1 MWKTFP
7 LTVVVILFLSTTLL
21 TVSPGQ
27 RLSAADQD
35 LIQRLNQL
43 EAETQA
49 LRGEVNR
56 MQQDIVRLPSVG
68 SSAASNSVILAS
80 NTTDSTAPAPPVP
93 WAVPL
98 STASQPSPSQTA
110 ASNNSTEP
118 SPITPLPP
126 VSQTAISETDKL
138 QSAAPQEDYYTL
150 DQIKGEMKKL
160 VWKKGDF
167 TVTPYGY
174 LWGATTYETERSN
187 NGDYTYYVYSAQAPE
202 QVGPTFHVDAKSTR
216 IGFDV
221 LGPRIACLNCAQ
233 SGGKVEFDFQ
243 GASAQENK
251 GTVLLRHAYWE
262 VKDEEFR
269 LLAGQTWD
277 IVSPLYPNTIMYTV
291 YWGAGNI
298 GYRRAQFRAER
309 YVACSDDL
317 LLTMQGSLDG
327 NIIAD
332 TTPTGVI
339 GDQSSWPIVEGRTAL
354 TFGPRGKDCYP
365 ITLGFSGHIG
375 EQRFKYTAAPAE
387 EMYARTWSCN
397 VDLKAPVNDR
407 LGFQGEYQIG
417 EDLSAFQG
425 GILQGYNFTLR
436 KSIYDTGG
444 WVEVWYYWTPKW
456 HSHVGYCI
464 DSPLVSDIPAGG
476 RTYNAVYF
484 GNLMYDVTK
493 QFTCGLEVG
502 EWRTL
507 YNGLAPGES
516 TRIEFMARYGF

>member
-1 MWKTFP
+1 MRKTFP
-7 LTVVVILFLSTTLL
+7 VTLIVVLFFTVFLTAS
-21 TVSPGQ
+21 SRQ
-27 RLSAADQD
+27 RLSAADQA
-35 LIQRLNQL
+35 LIQRLNEL

-56 MQQDIVRLPSVG
+56 MRQDIVRLPSVE
-68 SSAASNSVILAS
+68 SSRGSNSVILAS
-80 NTTDSTAPAPPVP
+80 SMTDATGPASPAP
-93 WAVPL
+93 WAAPL
-98 STASQPSPSQTA
+98 PEATQPSSSQSA
-110 ASNNSTEP
+110 ASNSTTEP
-118 SPITPLPP
+118 TSVSPLPP
-126 VSQTAISETDKL
+126 VSQTAMADGDKL
-138 QSAAPQEDYYTL
+138 QGSAQKEDYYTL
-150 DQIKGEMKKL
+150 DEIKTEMKKL

-167 TVTPYGY
+167 TITPYGY
-174 LWGATTYETERSN
+174 LWGAMTYETERSN

-216 IGFDV
+216 IGLDV

-277 IVSPLYPNTIMYTV
+277 VISPLYPNTIMYTV

-309 YVACSDDL
+309 YFSCSDCL
-317 LLTMQGSLDG
+317 LWTVQGSVDG
-327 NIIAD
+327 NIISD
-332 TTPTGVI
+332 TTPAGVI

-354 TFGPRGKDCYP
+354 TIGPRGKNCTP
-365 ITLGFSGHIG
+365 IVLGVSGHVG
-375 EQRFKYTAAPAE
+375 EQRFKYTAAPAQI
-387 EMYARTWSCN
+387 MYAKTWSFN
-397 VDLKAPVNDR
+397 VDLKAPINER

-417 EDLSAFQG
+417 EDLNTFQG

-444 WVEVWYYWTPKW
+444 WLEVWYYWTPQW

-464 DSPLVSDIPAGG
+464 DSPLVDDIPAGG
-476 RTYNAVYF
+476 RTYNSAYF
-484 GNLMYDVTK
+484 GNLLYDVTK

-502 EWRTL
+502 QWRTL
-507 YNGLAPGES
+507 YKGLEPGES